1 MWKKVVVILLPFE
14 IYSSVSRKSIPF
26 ILHLLFWF
34 TETIW
39 STEWCSFLSLPLWYS
54 SFPEALF
61 CVTVMHYPVLLF
73 PLKLYVTAELNT
85 MLKSLDNKEH
95 DFCSNNNMSVLNAYV
110 LQLNAVIRNYYSWTY
125 LKGMFIDFLFRS

>member
-1 MWKKVVVILLPFE
+1 
-14 IYSSVSRKSIPF
+14 
-26 ILHLLFWF
+26 
-34 TETIW
+34 
-39 STEWCSFLSLPLWYS
+39 
-54 SFPEALF
+54 
-61 CVTVMHYPVLLF
+61 MHYPVLLF